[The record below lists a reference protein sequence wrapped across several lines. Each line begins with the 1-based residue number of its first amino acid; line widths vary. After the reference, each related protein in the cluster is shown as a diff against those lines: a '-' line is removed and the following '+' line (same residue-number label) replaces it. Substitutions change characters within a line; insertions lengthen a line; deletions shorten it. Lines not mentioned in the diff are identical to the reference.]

1 MENSAQTKRTYFVY
15 IVTALISLFI
25 FVFLVWSLRSLILPC
40 TVGVTLAYICKPLL
54 RFLQKKGFPHSIA
67 LMLLFGLFFLVVSF
81 FTNQIKSTIP
91 DEKGMLELRVRIQYK
106 LDQKYQS
113 LMGTSQSNEKGNIL
127 FNLFGGELQPVIKK
141 VNQALQLDSNEK
153 QLFEQFLNT
162 KNEQVRKKLSRYYTS
177 NQRLAK
183 TKVREK
189 SASDKKSKKVQTTQQ
204 GSLLATIGEIVSQW
218 LAAPFIFIFFLIDQ
232 GEIKKSIVSL
242 VPNRY
247 FEMTL
252 TVIDSVDDA
261 LGKYLRGTLLECFLV
276 GFTIFISLFF
286 IGVDL
291 RWAGIIGIIAG
302 GANAIPFLGPAIGLI
317 VGASYA
323 LIVEE
328 IAPVL
333 PFVNTDNM
341 MLWVIVAVGIAQV
354 LDNAFFQPVI
364 LGSAVSLHPVIVIL
378 GVMGGS
384 ILFGTAGMLLAI
396 PFIVIVKGVITTLF
410 KQLRA
415 YQLIY

>member
-1 MENSAQTKRTYFVY
+1 
-15 IVTALISLFI
+15 
-25 FVFLVWSLRSLILPC
+25 
-40 TVGVTLAYICKPLL
+40 
-54 RFLQKKGFPHSIA
+54 
-67 LMLLFGLFFLVVSF
+67 ML
-81 FTNQIKSTIP
+81 
-91 DEKGMLELRVRIQYK
+91 DLRVRIQYK
-106 LDQKYQS
+106 LDQKYRNF
-113 LMGTSQSNEKGNIL
+113 MGVANSGDKGNIL
-127 FNLFGGELQPVIKK
+127 FELFGDELQPVIKK
-141 VNQALQLDSNEK
+141 INQALQLNSDEK
-153 QLFEQFLNT
+153 ILFEQFLST
-162 KNEQVRKKLSRYYTS
+162 QPPRVKEKLSAYYRS
-177 NQRLAK
+177 NQKLAK
-183 TKVREK
+183 TEIRKNIDTKELKEEVEVEAPRK
-189 SASDKKSKKVQTTQQ
+189 S
-204 GSLLATIGEIVSQW
+204 SLLATIGEIVSQW

-232 GEIKKSIVSL
+232 GEIKKNIIAA

-247 FEMTL
+247 FEMIL

-286 IGVDL
+286 IGVEL
-291 RWAGIIGIIAG
+291 RWAGIIGMIAG

-323 LIVEE
+323 LIVED
-328 IAPVL
+328 INPIL

-341 MLWVIVAVGIAQV
+341 MFWVIIVVAIAQV

-364 LGSAVSLHPVIVIL
+364 LGSAVNLHPIIVIL

-384 ILFGTAGMLLAI
+384 ILFGVAGMLLAI
-396 PFIVIVKGVITTLF
+396 PFIVIIKGVFTTLF

>member
-1 MENSAQTKRTYFVY
+1 MESSSKTKRTYFVY
-15 IVTALISLFI
+15 IVTALISLII
-25 FVFLVWSLRSLILPC
+25 FFYLVWSLRSLILPC
-40 TVGVTLAYICKPLL
+40 IVGLTLAYICKPLL

-67 LMLLFGLFFLVVSF
+67 LILLFGLFFLVVSF
-81 FTNQIKSTIP
+81 FTNQVKSIIP

-106 LDQKYQS
+106 LDQKYRNT
-113 LMGTSQSNEKGNIL
+113 MGISEPGDKGNIL
-127 FNLFGGELQPVIKK
+127 FELFGDELEPVIKK
-141 VNQALQLDSNEK
+141 INQALQLNSDEK
-153 QLFEQFLNT
+153 ILFEQFLNT
-162 KNEQVRKKLSRYYTS
+162 QDAEIKEKLSAYYTS

-183 TKVREK
+183 TEIRKR
-189 SASDKKSKKVQTTQQ
+189 KKIEAQKKIAEAPGQS
-204 GSLLATIGEIVSQW
+204 SLLATIGEIVSQW

-232 GEIKKSIVSL
+232 GEIKKNIVAL

-247 FEMTL
+247 FEMIL

-276 GFTIFISLFF
+276 GFTIFVSLFF

-291 RWAGIIGIIAG
+291 RWAGIIGMIAG
-302 GANAIPFLGPAIGLI
+302 GANAIPFLGPAIGLV

-328 IAPVL
+328 IDPIL

-341 MLWVIVAVGIAQV
+341 MFWVIIAVAIAQV

-364 LGSAVSLHPVIVIL
+364 LGSAVSLHPIIVIL

-384 ILFGTAGMLLAI
+384 ILFGFTGMLLAI
-396 PFIVIVKGVITTLF
+396 PFIVIIKGVLTTLF
-410 KQLRA
+410 KQLKA